1 MKLTN
6 PIHTPQ
12 NIHTF
17 IHSPSFPSNIMGT
30 HSKSE
35 DTEQRFIIN
44 NYPINMKN

>member
-12 NIHTF
+12 NTTF
-17 IHSPSFPSNIMGT
+17 IHSRSFPNNIGGT
-30 HSKSE
+30 LSKSG